1 MTLESLPSNP
11 DEISTSQVPNYDGA
25 GVRTSVDGSS
35 KGPPIKQK
43 MVCIDHNLYNHLSVM
58 GKDTQKALLKDFI

>member
-35 KGPPIKQK
+35 KGTSIKQK
-43 MVCIDHNLYNHLSVM
+43 IVSRVYI
-58 GKDTQKALLKDFI
+58 LKYFFPHY